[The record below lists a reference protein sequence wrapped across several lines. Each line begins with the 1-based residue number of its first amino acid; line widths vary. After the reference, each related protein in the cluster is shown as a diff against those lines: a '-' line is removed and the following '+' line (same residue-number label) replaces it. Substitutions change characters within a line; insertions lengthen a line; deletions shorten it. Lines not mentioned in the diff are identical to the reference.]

1 VSSKDQSLSNQ
12 DLDNC
17 PSAEGF
23 NIHIVVSDWNTD
35 ITSALLKGA
44 TEALDKLKLEKDNLE
59 ILHVP
64 GTFELPVA
72 AKMLLKNKAPDA
84 VICLGCVIKG
94 ETEHDIFINQSVAN
108 SLNQLA
114 IVSGK
119 PIIFGVLTV
128 NNLEQAKDRSG
139 GQHGNKGVEA
149 AVTAVKMIQLQKD
162 LNKPGA
168 SIGF

>member
-1 VSSKDQSLSNQ
+1 MSSKDQSLSNQ
-12 DLDNC
+12 DLSNC

-23 NIHIVVSDWNTD
+23 KIHIVVSDWNTS
-35 ITSALLKGA
+35 ITKNLLKGA
-44 TEALDKLKLEKDNLE
+44 TDTLNQLKIDQDDLE

-72 AKMLLKNKAPDA
+72 SKMLLKNKAPDA
-84 VICLGCVIKG
+84 IICLGCVIKG
-94 ETEHDIFINQSVAN
+94 ETEHDIFINQSVSTA
-108 SLNQLA
+108 LNQLA

-128 NNLEQAKDRSG
+128 NNMEQALDRSG
-139 GQHGNKGVEA
+139 GQHGNKGTEA
-149 AVTAVKMIQLQKD
+149 AVTAIKMVHLHKE
-162 LNKPGA
+162 LTKPSK